1 MIGAVIAWLQQAE
14 AAQWAVAIGDS
25 VWLPIVVAVVL
36 AAGGP
41 LVFLPSQSLVL
52 VATVIVM
59 AHGPDVL
66 ALAVLAAAVWAGG
79 MAGDT
84 LTFGI
89 ARRGRL
95 VGAVF
100 DRASRLA
107 RLRDW
112 VEQQLSR
119 RPWSTVTLAR
129 MVPLGRFATAIACAD
144 TPLDLVSFLHLA
156 AAAGAV
162 WTLFTMGIGSVAG
175 IWAREHT
182 LLMIVLGVLAGLVTG
197 WIGSLVQ
204 RRLVRG

>member
-112 VEQQLSR
+112 VEQQPPGGRGQRWRSPGWCRSAGSR
-119 RPWSTVTLAR
+119 RRSPAPTPRSIWSASCVWQPPRGRVDAVHDGHR
-129 MVPLGRFATAIACAD
+129 LGRR
-144 TPLDLVSFLHLA
+144 HL
-156 AAAGAV
+156 GA
-162 WTLFTMGIGSVAG
+162 
-175 IWAREHT
+175 
-182 LLMIVLGVLAGLVTG
+182 
-197 WIGSLVQ
+197 
-204 RRLVRG
+204 